1 MGAIKVT
8 DDTFQEQVLGSKL
21 PVLVDFWAPWCGPCK
36 QIAPVLEEIATEM
49 EGRLSLAK
57 LDVDENPEAAS
68 RYGIRSIPMLM
79 LFRDGVLVESQ
90 VGAMSKARLV
100 EWLEGLL

>member
-79 LFRDGVLVESQ
+79 LFRDGALVESQ